1 MSKFDRI
8 GRIPAVAVAVALAV
22 VSFVLASCAKGTTDE
37 SPHPVANAATVV
49 PDSSAP
55 AYREAL
61 GCRLDESPY
70 KPGVSVRGTMLA
82 GEEAGGQRRFRVY
95 VPTSYRPGRPMPL
108 VMMFHGVVSDPV
120 KIQNKLSFMN
130 DVAEREGFLVVWPEG
145 KGRIHAWN
153 AGACCGTAMEVDL
166 DDVRF
171 VRKLLELID
180 DQLCVDHDRVHAAGM
195 SNGGIFTLRLACE
208 MSDALASVGVVAGT
222 DTVLDCAPSSPVSV
236 LQIHGS
242 EDLIVPYN
250 GGLGC
255 GIFQIDFPSVATA
268 QTAWAERLGCVG
280 EPEPWTGTSDTECT
294 LRAGCPAGV
303 DLGLCTVAGGG
314 HQWPGK
320 GEEIYYN
327 DCPEDGDKT
336 ESFAASEL
344 LWDFFQSHPKVRL
357 SR

>member
-1 MSKFDRI
+1 MMNGQRFQKIYVIGIAATIASIVAMS
-8 GRIPAVAVAVALAV
+8 
-22 VSFVLASCAKGTTDE
+22 ASCARDKDDE
-37 SPHPVANAATVV
+37 KNHADVSAVSVE

-55 AYREAL
+55 AYREAM
-61 GCRLDESPY
+61 GCRRGESPY
-70 KPGVSVRGTMLA
+70 RPGASVRGAMLA
-82 GEEAGGQRRFRVY
+82 GEEGGGKRAFRVY
-95 VPTSYRPGRPMPL
+95 VPTSYQPGTPTPM

-130 DVAEREGFLVVWPEG
+130 DVAEREGFLVIWPEG

-153 AGACCGTAMEVDL
+153 AGSCCGTAMEVDL
-166 DDVRF
+166 DDVQF
-171 VRKLLELID
+171 VRNLMDLID

-208 MSDALASVGVVAGT
+208 MSDEFASVGLVAGT
-222 DTVLDCAPSSPVSV
+222 DTEIDCTPTSPVSV

-255 GIFQIDFPSVATA
+255 GIFQIDFPSVPNT
-268 QTAWAERLGCVG
+268 QSAWAERLGCAG
-280 EPEPWTGTSDTECT
+280 SPEPWQSTSDTECT
-294 LRAGCPAGV
+294 LRADCPPGV

-314 HQWPGK
+314 HQWPGN
-320 GEEIYYN
+320 GESIYYN

-336 ESFAASEL
+336 ETFAASQM
-344 LWDFFQSHPKVRL
+344 LWDFFRTHPKVR
-357 SR
+357 